1 MKFPITN
8 LHTIA
13 LLKILQKFPIAIK
26 GRSQLLIRAY
36 QDFWSSL
43 SFCLLPH
50 LPIHYT
56 ALQLYWITYSNLH
69 KPCLLSL
76 LGVCLGFSL
85 SKKSGYLVFIL
96 WYQQRHIFLQEVFSS
111 RGKIILTSEARFYW
125 RSHDIALSRP
135 FVCSFSGDHR
145 LPGGGKYAFI
155 LPLTKY
161 LLLCT

>member
-1 MKFPITN
+1 MPTLFRPSGHCVNYMDYHNNLLTNLYSSPPAQSLFRYKGFRMKFPITN

-56 ALQLYWITYSNLH
+56 TLQLYWITYSNLH

-76 LGVCLGFSL
+76 LAVCLGFSL
-85 SKKSGYLVFIL
+85 SKSLAISSSFSGTNRDI
-96 WYQQRHIFLQEVFSS
+96 FSS
-111 RGKIILTSEARFYW
+111 RKFFPAVARLY
-125 RSHDIALSRP
+125 
-135 FVCSFSGDHR
+135 
-145 LPGGGKYAFI
+145 
-155 LPLTKY
+155 
-161 LLLCT
+161 